1 MSFSNMIKGFVNGE
15 EIAYVKNGLVLKGVT
30 MQVMVG
36 SEDDLVNLPED
47 IMPGSV
53 AFTAGYGSM
62 WQKAADGSWE
72 EISQEGGGGGG
83 GGGAMLLTVTA
94 THGVDTTVYTL
105 NKTWKEIRDALAA
118 GTQVILTG
126 ADWSSEDNMYQFFV
140 YSTYIDSDTYYI
152 GNQNLGG
159 STYESTVINAAEEF
173 ATDNA
178 EGYPS
183 TFAYDN

>member
-83 GGGAMLLTVTA
+83 LVVGI
-94 THGVDTTVYTL
+94 THTMDVETDIYTL
-105 NKTWKEIRDALAA
+105 DKTWKEIKDAITA
-118 GTQVILTG
+118 GSAVWLVSIEL
-126 ADWSSEDNMYQFFV
+126 D
-140 YSTYIDSDTYYI
+140 I
-152 GNQNLGG
+152 
-159 STYESTVINAAEEF
+159 
-173 ATDNA
+173 TDNA
-178 EGYPS
+178 EYVAIPPAMCYADSYGYS
-183 TFAYDN
+183 ISAIYGDTTFVFNAQTENDYPFMAS